1 MLKWLILE
9 KTMKVSFVNKLSEK
23 KDTLVIVSDKNSMSK
38 IVGLSKNIINSI
50 NFQFSGNE
58 YTFTI

>member
-23 KDTLVIVSDKNSMSK
+23 KDTLVIVSDKNSMPK
-38 IVGLSKNIINSI
+38 IVGLSKNVINSI
-50 NFQFSGNE
+50 DLAIKNLSL
-58 YTFTI
+58 IHI